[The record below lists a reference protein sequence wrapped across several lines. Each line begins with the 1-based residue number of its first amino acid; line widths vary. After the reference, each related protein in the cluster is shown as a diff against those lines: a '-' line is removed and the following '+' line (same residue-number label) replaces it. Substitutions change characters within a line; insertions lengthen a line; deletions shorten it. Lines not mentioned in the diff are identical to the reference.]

1 MSYRVRRA
9 KCCRKR
15 VKTRAMETD
24 ASFTLRGP
32 RCKPP
37 GALGAER
44 LGRGQG
50 RRGTGFVVGSGFRL
64 EPKV

>member
-15 VKTRAMETD
+15 VKTRAMETRRVVHP
-24 ASFTLRGP
+24 AGTALQTAGGAGRREAGQGP
-32 RCKPP
+32 
-37 GALGAER
+37 
-44 LGRGQG
+44 G
-50 RRGTGFVVGSGFRL
+50 RRGTGFVVESGCRL